1 MEGNLKTILEVFILK
16 SYNSVKKI
24 QTRGIISIYKLKS
37 KMANLLQVFLLKEKS
52 FPISIVRMLYKYL
65 NLPSSIF
72 SSATGVEILCIAK
85 VNNANSCYSSVKLL
99 IFRMSKEETFKK
111 IWIRSIYKGS
121 YWWLPCMP
129 TFKWRFLTVVLWQ
142 HLK

>member
-1 MEGNLKTILEVFILK
+1 
-16 SYNSVKKI
+16 
-24 QTRGIISIYKLKS
+24 
-37 KMANLLQVFLLKEKS
+37 MANLLQVFLLKEKS

-99 IFRMSKEETFKK
+99 IFRMSKEKLSKK
-111 IWIRSIYKGS
+111 YELGQFTKV
-121 YWWLPCMP
+121 P
-129 TFKWRFLTVVLWQ
+129 TGDCLVCL
-142 HLK
+142 HLSDVSLL